1 MHYSESGSMARK
13 LWLEIPEHFPFVQL
27 SEFVIMPNHVHGI
40 LILTHAKSNVDD
52 NVVSVE
58 TRHALSLQQREQHA
72 DPLIKPAITKTPGQE
87 RFQNQGRNTVSSI
100 TGGYKSAVTRHARR
114 LGFEF
119 QWQERFWDHVIHD
132 NNEFRRIKKY
142 IMDNPANWHDDVFF

>member
-40 LILTHAKSNVDD
+40 LILTHAKSNVD
-52 NVVSVE
+52 
-58 TRHALSLQQREQHA
+58 AG
-72 DPLIKPAITKTPGQE
+72 PLIKPAITKTPGQE

-100 TGGYKSAVTRHARR
+100 IGGYKSAVTRHARR

-142 IMDNPANWHDDVFF
+142 IMDNPANWHDDDFF